1 MGTNDFQI
9 GLVGKLDANQSKQQ
23 LNSDIDALKKQL
35 NTVEVQAQLGKDVV
49 SKLTQQLNAT
59 QFTIN
64 NVKVD
69 QTAINNMISQFNT
82 AFSKVNINLGNINT
96 NGATQSAQKTGQQ
109 IGNQLGNSINQ
120 SLQANLNH
128 VKQDI
133 QNIFSSFSVQ
143 KLNNADI
150 FKNFNL
156 NRAKIDPSVTKDVQ
170 SLTAEINKL
179 AREALKTNSDS
190 AWEGITQK
198 ISNLSD
204 VLNKFGA
211 TRDLSSFKEQM
222 DLLDYFQGKKIFL
235 GDKAEAIQ
243 NTGMSIRELNNQ
255 FRNLGVTF
263 TTVENGS
270 TKLDEIWSELFNIKP
285 SFQGIDSFGGQIN
298 AVVNE
303 LKIAKE
309 AMYGDSNLMPA
320 QRTGATTTYLNA
332 WLEMLE
338 KLSQRIEILKTEQ
351 ANLQN
356 QMAQASNNATNTV
369 VANQQKQQQAY
380 QQTGSVIQAVTSN
393 TSVIGNMPK
402 EASDIGDAKNQLSQ
416 LLQNEKAV
424 IATTQHFDNDG
435 MMRTFTLNVKR
446 ATGEVES
453 LNYAFRQVTDNNGNV
468 TDTYFEN
475 TSSHLNDSGAIKQI
489 KDIEEAFSD
498 YTTKIAKFKSTNA
511 EILSGLDTPLKD
523 FETKLAGLKT
533 GATTVNE
540 VKSAFNSLNT
550 EAAKITQ
557 NFSKQLSPI
566 DRAVSKIANGSET
579 IKGLRAELKGL
590 DNAPKDL
597 SKELNQCAKAL
608 QKVKDIEANEGRT
621 ENWSKAYKQ
630 WAESI
635 DAVTS
640 KIKTLK
646 KEQSNVA
653 STQVFNTS
661 DLKAN
666 NIAYMSKVHNTIEKQ
681 MVEINRLANANGW
694 SDVKVTGVEE
704 ASGKIQKLTLTVR
717 DAEGALKQFNMQREK
732 IQGNGKTQAGLVQT
746 GDVRVLETAVQ
757 YAEKLKSIETSMGQ
771 FGNTTTS
778 IANLETS
785 FTKLGLSTDEVDS
798 KMEAVRTEYAT
809 LQNMM
814 SNGASGNEIVN
825 QFEKVNSVLQET
837 QNSLKQTKIEA
848 DNLSSIKSI
857 KEAID
862 IGDYDA
868 KVARLENSFTKLG
881 LSTDEVNSKM
891 SAVKKALNELNSVSD
906 DQLVEKENTF
916 NLELKKSQNEVAQL
930 KTQLDQIYNPNKQL
944 RLSNNIQEWLQ
955 KNTKAARDAKEQL
968 EKYYQELNSGEIP
981 INRLNQISDEFEKIK
996 ITQRGLGKLGKNLKD
1011 QIAQAVTSFSQWIS
1025 ISSAVMLGVGKFK
1038 DAISELKELDDIL
1051 TEISKTSNLTSSQL
1065 KELGNSAFDSA
1076 SEYGKSAS
1084 DYLTGVQEM
1093 YRAGFENASEMS
1105 ELSILAQSA
1114 GDMTAEM
1121 SNDYLIAT
1129 SAAYDLKGNVKDLND
1144 VLDGQN
1150 YITNNAAVSMSDMAS
1165 ATSEAASIAS
1175 QYGVKINELS
1185 SLIAVAT
1192 AKTRESGSETGNAL
1206 KSLFI
1211 NLQDTTSDPIR
1222 KAFEAVG
1229 ISMTKMVNGAEK
1241 LKTPIELLKELSKA
1255 FNELPEGDTRR
1266 ANILSDIG
1274 GKWHANT
1281 LSAIL
1286 SDWSSFEKM
1295 ESLYSQGSGSALQ
1308 EAEKSA
1314 NNLSGSLEKLSN
1326 DWTSFVQDI
1335 VNSDGLK
1342 TGVNLL
1348 DGLLKGV
1355 KSLSDGLNSLGSF
1368 GTIGTLV
1375 GLVQSITGHG
1385 ENVLRPSF

>member
-222 DLLDYFQGKKIFL
+222 DLLDYFQGKKIFV

-243 NTGMSIRELNNQ
+243 STGMSIRELNNQ

-270 TKLDEIWSELFNIKP
+270 TKLDEIWSELFNVKP
-285 SFQGIDSFGGQIN
+285 SFQGIDSFGDQIN

-320 QRTGATTTYLNA
+320 QRTGATTTYLNT

-489 KDIEEAFSD
+489 DAIEEAFSD
-498 YTTKIAKFKSTNA
+498 YTTEIAKFKSTNA

-533 GATTVNE
+533 GASTVNE

-590 DNAPKDL
+590 DNTPKDL
-597 SKELNQCAKAL
+597 SKELNQWATAL
-608 QKVKDIEANEGRT
+608 QRVKDIEANEGRT

-732 IQGNGKTQAGLVQT
+732 IQGNGKAQAGLVQT
-746 GDVRVLETAVQ
+746 GDVKVLETAVQ
-757 YAEKLKSIETSMGQ
+757 YAEKLKSIENSMGQ
-771 FGNTTTS
+771 FGDTTTS
-778 IANLETS
+778 I
-785 FTKLGLSTDEVDS
+785 
-798 KMEAVRTEYAT
+798 
-809 LQNMM
+809 
-814 SNGASGNEIVN
+814 VN
-825 QFEKVNSVLQET
+825 
-837 QNSLKQTKIEA
+837 
-848 DNLSSIKSI
+848 
-857 KEAID
+857 
-862 IGDYDA
+862 
-868 KVARLENSFTKLG
+868 LENSFTKLG
-881 LSTDEVNSKM
+881 LSTDEVSSKM
-891 SAVKKALNELNSVSD
+891 KAVKTEYTTLQNMMSNDASGNEIVN
-906 DQLVEKENTF
+906 QFEK
-916 NLELKKSQNEVAQL
+916 LKSELKKSQNEVTQL

-968 EKYYQELNSGEIP
+968 EKYYQELNSGAAVPVNI
-981 INRLNQISDEFEKIK
+981 LNQISDEFEKIK

-1011 QIAQAVTSFSQWIS
+1011 QMAQAVTSFSQWIS

-1326 DWTSFVQDI
+1326 DWTSFVQNI

-1348 DGLLKGV
+1348 DGLLKV
-1355 KSLSDGLNSLGSF
+1355 VTSLSDGLNSLGSF

>member
-1 MGTNDFQI
+1 
-9 GLVGKLDANQSKQQ
+9 
-23 LNSDIDALKKQL
+23 
-35 NTVEVQAQLGKDVV
+35 
-49 SKLTQQLNAT
+49 
-59 QFTIN
+59 
-64 NVKVD
+64 
-69 QTAINNMISQFNT
+69 
-82 AFSKVNINLGNINT
+82 
-96 NGATQSAQKTGQQ
+96 
-109 IGNQLGNSINQ
+109 
-120 SLQANLNH
+120 
-128 VKQDI
+128 
-133 QNIFSSFSVQ
+133 
-143 KLNNADI
+143 
-150 FKNFNL
+150 
-156 NRAKIDPSVTKDVQ
+156 
-170 SLTAEINKL
+170 
-179 AREALKTNSDS
+179 
-190 AWEGITQK
+190 
-198 ISNLSD
+198 
-204 VLNKFGA
+204 
-211 TRDLSSFKEQM
+211 
-222 DLLDYFQGKKIFL
+222 
-235 GDKAEAIQ
+235 
-243 NTGMSIRELNNQ
+243 
-255 FRNLGVTF
+255 
-263 TTVENGS
+263 
-270 TKLDEIWSELFNIKP
+270 
-285 SFQGIDSFGGQIN
+285 
-298 AVVNE
+298 
-303 LKIAKE
+303 
-309 AMYGDSNLMPA
+309 
-320 QRTGATTTYLNA
+320 
-332 WLEMLE
+332 
-338 KLSQRIEILKTEQ
+338 
-351 ANLQN
+351 
-356 QMAQASNNATNTV
+356 
-369 VANQQKQQQAY
+369 
-380 QQTGSVIQAVTSN
+380 
-393 TSVIGNMPK
+393 MPK

-489 KDIEEAFSD
+489 DAIEEAFSD

-566 DRAVSKIANGSET
+566 DRAVSKIANGEET

-597 SKELNQCAKAL
+597 SKELNQCVTAL
-608 QKVKDIEANEGRT
+608 QKVKDIEAKEGRT

-666 NIAYMSKVHNTIEKQ
+666 NIAYMSKIHNTIEKQ

-746 GDVRVLETAVQ
+746 GDVKVLETAVQ
-757 YAEKLKSIETSMGQ
+757 YAEKLKSIESSMGQ

-778 IANLETS
+778 IANLENS
-785 FTKLGLSTDEVDS
+785 FTKLGLSTDEVNS
-798 KMEAVRTEYAT
+798 KMSAVKTEYAT

-825 QFEKVNSVLQET
+825 QFEKVNSVLAKT

-1038 DAISELKELDDIL
+1038 DAISELNELDDIL

>member
-204 VLNKFGA
+204 VLNKFGT
-211 TRDLSSFKEQM
+211 TRDLSGFKEQM
-222 DLLDYFQGKKIFL
+222 DLLDYFQGKKIFV

-356 QMAQASNNATNTV
+356 QMAQASNNATNAV

-489 KDIEEAFSD
+489 DAIEEAFSD
-498 YTTKIAKFKSTNA
+498 YTTEIAKFKSTNA

-533 GATTVNE
+533 GASTVNE

-566 DRAVSKIANGSET
+566 DRAVSKIANGEET
-579 IKGLRAELKGL
+579 IKGLHAELKGL

-635 DAVTS
+635 DTVTS

-746 GDVRVLETAVQ
+746 GDVKVLETAVQ
-757 YAEKLKSIETSMGQ
+757 YAEKLKSIESSMGQ

-778 IANLETS
+778 IANLENS
-785 FTKLGLSTDEVDS
+785 FTKLGLSTDEVNS

-906 DQLVEKENTF
+906 DQLVEKEKTF

-1150 YITNNAAVSMSDMAS
+1150 YITNNAAVLMSDMAS

-1326 DWTSFVQDI
+1326 DWTSFVQNI

-1348 DGLLKGV
+1348 DGLLKV
-1355 KSLSDGLNSLGSF
+1355 VTSLSDGLNSLGSF

>member
-211 TRDLSSFKEQM
+211 TRDLSGFKEQM
-222 DLLDYFQGKKIFL
+222 DLLDYFQGKKIFV

-356 QMAQASNNATNTV
+356 QMAQASNNATNAV

-489 KDIEEAFSD
+489 DAIEEAFSD

-566 DRAVSKIANGSET
+566 DRAVSKIANGEET
-579 IKGLRAELKGL
+579 IKGLHAELKGL
-590 DNAPKDL
+590 DNTPKDL

-635 DAVTS
+635 DVVTS

-666 NIAYMSKVHNTIEKQ
+666 NIAFMSKVHNTIEKQ

-732 IQGNGKTQAGLVQT
+732 IQGNGKAQAGLVQT
-746 GDVRVLETAVQ
+746 GDVKVLETAVQ
-757 YAEKLKSIETSMGQ
+757 YAEKLKSIESSMGQ

-778 IANLETS
+778 IANLENS
-785 FTKLGLSTDEVDS
+785 FTKLGLSTDEVNS

-906 DQLVEKENTF
+906 DQLVEKEKTF

-1326 DWTSFVQDI
+1326 DWTSFVQNI

-1355 KSLSDGLNSLGSF
+1355 TSLSDGLNSLGSF

>member
-222 DLLDYFQGKKIFL
+222 DLLDYFQGKKIFV

-356 QMAQASNNATNTV
+356 QMAQASNNATNAV

-489 KDIEEAFSD
+489 DAIEEAFSD
-498 YTTKIAKFKSTNA
+498 YTTEIAKFKSTNA

-533 GATTVNE
+533 GASTVNE

-566 DRAVSKIANGSET
+566 DRAVSKIANGEET
-579 IKGLRAELKGL
+579 IKGLHAELKGL
-590 DNAPKDL
+590 DNTPKDL

-635 DAVTS
+635 DTVTS

-746 GDVRVLETAVQ
+746 GDVKVLETAVQ
-757 YAEKLKSIETSMGQ
+757 YAEKLKSIESSMGQ
-771 FGNTTTS
+771 LGDTTTS
-778 IANLETS
+778 I
-785 FTKLGLSTDEVDS
+785 
-798 KMEAVRTEYAT
+798 
-809 LQNMM
+809 
-814 SNGASGNEIVN
+814 VN
-825 QFEKVNSVLQET
+825 
-837 QNSLKQTKIEA
+837 
-848 DNLSSIKSI
+848 
-857 KEAID
+857 
-862 IGDYDA
+862 
-868 KVARLENSFTKLG
+868 LENSFTKLG
-881 LSTDEVNSKM
+881 LSTDEVSSKM
-891 SAVKKALNELNSVSD
+891 KAVKTEYTTLQNMMSNDASGNEIVN
-906 DQLVEKENTF
+906 QFEK
-916 NLELKKSQNEVAQL
+916 LKSELKKSQNEVTQL

-955 KNTKAARDAKEQL
+955 KNTKAARGAKEQL
-968 EKYYQELNSGEIP
+968 EKYYQELNSGAAVPVNI
-981 INRLNQISDEFEKIK
+981 LNQISDEFEKIK

-1011 QIAQAVTSFSQWIS
+1011 QMAQAVTSFSQWIS

-1326 DWTSFVQDI
+1326 DWTSFVQNI

-1348 DGLLKGV
+1348 DGLLKV
-1355 KSLSDGLNSLGSF
+1355 VTSLSDGLNSLGSF

>member
-222 DLLDYFQGKKIFL
+222 DLLDYFQGKKIFV

-243 NTGMSIRELNNQ
+243 STGMSIRELNNQ

-320 QRTGATTTYLNA
+320 QRTGATTTYLNT

-338 KLSQRIEILKTEQ
+338 KLSQKIEILKTEQ

-356 QMAQASNNATNTV
+356 QMAQASNNATNAV

-489 KDIEEAFSD
+489 DAIEEAFSD
-498 YTTKIAKFKSTNA
+498 YTTEIAKFKSTNA

-566 DRAVSKIANGSET
+566 DRAVSKIANGEET
-579 IKGLRAELKGL
+579 IKGLHAELKGL
-590 DNAPKDL
+590 DNTPKDL

-681 MVEINRLANANGW
+681 MAEINRLANANGW

-732 IQGNGKTQAGLVQT
+732 IKGNGKAQAGLVQT
-746 GDVRVLETAVQ
+746 GDVKVLETAVQ

-771 FGNTTTS
+771 LGDTTTS
-778 IANLETS
+778 I
-785 FTKLGLSTDEVDS
+785 
-798 KMEAVRTEYAT
+798 
-809 LQNMM
+809 
-814 SNGASGNEIVN
+814 VN
-825 QFEKVNSVLQET
+825 
-837 QNSLKQTKIEA
+837 
-848 DNLSSIKSI
+848 
-857 KEAID
+857 
-862 IGDYDA
+862 
-868 KVARLENSFTKLG
+868 LENSFTKLG
-881 LSTDEVNSKM
+881 LSTDEVSSKM
-891 SAVKKALNELNSVSD
+891 KAVKTEYTTLQNMMSNDASGNEIVN
-906 DQLVEKENTF
+906 QFEK
-916 NLELKKSQNEVAQL
+916 LKSELKKSQNEVTQL

-968 EKYYQELNSGEIP
+968 EKYYQELNSGAAVPVNI
-981 INRLNQISDEFEKIK
+981 LNQMSDEFEKIK

-1011 QIAQAVTSFSQWIS
+1011 QMAQAVTSFSQWIS

-1326 DWTSFVQDI
+1326 DWTSFVQNI

-1355 KSLSDGLNSLGSF
+1355 TSLSDGLNSLGSF

>member
-211 TRDLSSFKEQM
+211 TRDLSGFKEQM
-222 DLLDYFQGKKIFL
+222 DLLDYFQGKKIFV

-356 QMAQASNNATNTV
+356 QMAQASNNATNAV

-489 KDIEEAFSD
+489 DAIEEAFSD
-498 YTTKIAKFKSTNA
+498 YTTEIAKFKSTNA

-533 GATTVNE
+533 GASTVNE

-590 DNAPKDL
+590 DNTPKDL
-597 SKELNQCAKAL
+597 SKELNQCATAL
-608 QKVKDIEANEGRT
+608 QRVKDIEAKEGRT

-635 DAVTS
+635 DAVTA

-666 NIAYMSKVHNTIEKQ
+666 NIAFMSKVHNTIEKQ

-732 IQGNGKTQAGLVQT
+732 IQGNGKAQAGLVQT
-746 GDVRVLETAVQ
+746 GDVKVLETAVQ

-771 FGNTTTS
+771 LGDTTTS
-778 IANLETS
+778 I
-785 FTKLGLSTDEVDS
+785 
-798 KMEAVRTEYAT
+798 
-809 LQNMM
+809 
-814 SNGASGNEIVN
+814 VN
-825 QFEKVNSVLQET
+825 
-837 QNSLKQTKIEA
+837 
-848 DNLSSIKSI
+848 
-857 KEAID
+857 
-862 IGDYDA
+862 
-868 KVARLENSFTKLG
+868 LENSFTKLG
-881 LSTDEVNSKM
+881 LSTDEVSSKM
-891 SAVKKALNELNSVSD
+891 KAVKTEYTTLQNMMSNDASGNEIVN
-906 DQLVEKENTF
+906 QFEK
-916 NLELKKSQNEVAQL
+916 LKSELKKSQNEVTQL

-968 EKYYQELNSGEIP
+968 EKYYQELNSGAAVPVNI
-981 INRLNQISDEFEKIK
+981 LNQISDEFEKIK

-1011 QIAQAVTSFSQWIS
+1011 QMAQAVTSFSQWIS

-1326 DWTSFVQDI
+1326 DWTSFVQNI

-1348 DGLLKGV
+1348 DGLLKV
-1355 KSLSDGLNSLGSF
+1355 VTSLSDGLNSLGSF

>member
-222 DLLDYFQGKKIFL
+222 DLLDYFQGKKIFV

-243 NTGMSIRELNNQ
+243 STGMSIRELNNQ

-270 TKLDEIWSELFNIKP
+270 TKLDEIWSELFNVKP
-285 SFQGIDSFGGQIN
+285 SFQGIDSFGDQIN

-320 QRTGATTTYLNA
+320 QRTGATTTYLNT

-468 TDTYFEN
+468 ADTYFEN

-489 KDIEEAFSD
+489 DAIEEAFSD
-498 YTTKIAKFKSTNA
+498 YTTEIAKFKSTNA

-533 GATTVNE
+533 GASTVNE
-540 VKSAFNSLNT
+540 VKSTFNSLNT

-590 DNAPKDL
+590 DNTPKDL
-597 SKELNQCAKAL
+597 SKELNQCATAL
-608 QKVKDIEANEGRT
+608 QRVKDIEANEGRT

-732 IQGNGKTQAGLVQT
+732 IQGNGKAQAGLVQT
-746 GDVRVLETAVQ
+746 GDVKVLETAVQ
-757 YAEKLKSIETSMGQ
+757 YAEKLKSIENSMGQ
-771 FGNTTTS
+771 FGDTTTS
-778 IANLETS
+778 I
-785 FTKLGLSTDEVDS
+785 
-798 KMEAVRTEYAT
+798 
-809 LQNMM
+809 
-814 SNGASGNEIVN
+814 VN
-825 QFEKVNSVLQET
+825 
-837 QNSLKQTKIEA
+837 
-848 DNLSSIKSI
+848 
-857 KEAID
+857 
-862 IGDYDA
+862 
-868 KVARLENSFTKLG
+868 LENSFTKLG
-881 LSTDEVNSKM
+881 LSTDEVSSKM
-891 SAVKKALNELNSVSD
+891 KAVKTEYTTLQNMMSNDASGNEIVN
-906 DQLVEKENTF
+906 QFEK
-916 NLELKKSQNEVAQL
+916 LKSELKKSQNEVTQL

-968 EKYYQELNSGEIP
+968 EKYYQELNSGAAVPVNI
-981 INRLNQISDEFEKIK
+981 LNQISDEFEKIK

-1011 QIAQAVTSFSQWIS
+1011 QMAQAVTSFSQWIS

-1326 DWTSFVQDI
+1326 DWTSFVQNI

-1348 DGLLKGV
+1348 DGLLKV
-1355 KSLSDGLNSLGSF
+1355 VTSLSDGLNSLGSF

>member
-222 DLLDYFQGKKIFL
+222 DLLDYFQGKKIFV

-243 NTGMSIRELNNQ
+243 STGMSIRELNNQ

-356 QMAQASNNATNTV
+356 QMAQASNNATNAV

-475 TSSHLNDSGAIKQI
+475 TGSHLNDSGAIEQI
-489 KDIEEAFSD
+489 DAIEEALSD

-566 DRAVSKIANGSET
+566 DRAVSKIANGEET
-579 IKGLRAELKGL
+579 IKGLHAELKGL
-590 DNAPKDL
+590 DNTPKDL

-732 IQGNGKTQAGLVQT
+732 IQGNGKAQAGLVQT
-746 GDVRVLETAVQ
+746 GDVKVLETAVQ
-757 YAEKLKSIETSMGQ
+757 YAEKLKSIENSMGQ

-778 IANLETS
+778 I
-785 FTKLGLSTDEVDS
+785 
-798 KMEAVRTEYAT
+798 
-809 LQNMM
+809 
-814 SNGASGNEIVN
+814 VN
-825 QFEKVNSVLQET
+825 
-837 QNSLKQTKIEA
+837 
-848 DNLSSIKSI
+848 
-857 KEAID
+857 
-862 IGDYDA
+862 
-868 KVARLENSFTKLG
+868 LENSFTKLG
-881 LSTDEVNSKM
+881 LSTDEVSSKM
-891 SAVKKALNELNSVSD
+891 KAVKTEYTTLQNMMSNDASGNEIVN
-906 DQLVEKENTF
+906 QFEK
-916 NLELKKSQNEVAQL
+916 LKSELKKSQNEVTQL

-968 EKYYQELNSGEIP
+968 EKYYQELNSGAAVPVNI
-981 INRLNQISDEFEKIK
+981 LNQISDEFEKIK

-1011 QIAQAVTSFSQWIS
+1011 QMAQAVTSFSQWIS

-1326 DWTSFVQDI
+1326 DWTSFVQNI

-1348 DGLLKGV
+1348 DGLLKV
-1355 KSLSDGLNSLGSF
+1355 VTSLSDGLNSLGSF

>member
-211 TRDLSSFKEQM
+211 TRDLSGFKEQM
-222 DLLDYFQGKKIFL
+222 DLLDYFQGKKIFV
-235 GDKAEAIQ
+235 GDKAETIQ
-243 NTGMSIRELNNQ
+243 STGMSIRELNNQ

-285 SFQGIDSFGGQIN
+285 NFQGINSFGDQIN

-356 QMAQASNNATNTV
+356 QMAQASNNATNAV

-489 KDIEEAFSD
+489 DAIEEAFSD
-498 YTTKIAKFKSTNA
+498 YTTEIAKFKSTNA

-533 GATTVNE
+533 GASTVNE

-566 DRAVSKIANGSET
+566 DRAVSKIANGEET
-579 IKGLRAELKGL
+579 IKGLHAELKGL
-590 DNAPKDL
+590 DNTPKDL

-635 DAVTS
+635 DTVTS

-732 IQGNGKTQAGLVQT
+732 IQGNGKAQAGLVQT

-757 YAEKLKSIETSMGQ
+757 YAEKLKSIEISMGQ

-785 FTKLGLSTDEVDS
+785 FTKLGLSTDEVNS

-906 DQLVEKENTF
+906 DQLVEKEKTF

-1326 DWTSFVQDI
+1326 DWTSFVQNI

-1348 DGLLKGV
+1348 DGLLKV
-1355 KSLSDGLNSLGSF
+1355 VTSLSDGLNSLGSF

>member
-222 DLLDYFQGKKIFL
+222 DLLDYFQGKKIFV

-356 QMAQASNNATNTV
+356 QMAQASNNATNAV

-475 TSSHLNDSGAIKQI
+475 TGSHLNDSGAIKQI
-489 KDIEEAFSD
+489 DAIEEAFSD

-597 SKELNQCAKAL
+597 SKELNQCVTAL
-608 QKVKDIEANEGRT
+608 QKVKDIEAKEGRT

-681 MVEINRLANANGW
+681 MIEINRLANANGW

-746 GDVRVLETAVQ
+746 GDVKVLETAVQ
-757 YAEKLKSIETSMGQ
+757 YAEKLKSIESSMGQ

-778 IANLETS
+778 IANLENS
-785 FTKLGLSTDEVDS
+785 FTKLGLSTDEVNS

>member
-204 VLNKFGA
+204 VLNKFGT
-211 TRDLSSFKEQM
+211 TRDLSGFKEQM
-222 DLLDYFQGKKIFL
+222 DLLDYFQGKKIFV

-356 QMAQASNNATNTV
+356 QMAQASNNATNAV

-489 KDIEEAFSD
+489 DAIEEAFSD
-498 YTTKIAKFKSTNA
+498 YTTEIAKFKSTNA

-533 GATTVNE
+533 GASTVNE

-566 DRAVSKIANGSET
+566 DRAVSKIANGEET
-579 IKGLRAELKGL
+579 IKGLHAELKGL
-590 DNAPKDL
+590 DNTPKDL

-635 DAVTS
+635 DTVTS

-746 GDVRVLETAVQ
+746 GDVKVLETAVQ
-757 YAEKLKSIETSMGQ
+757 YAEKLKSIESSMGQ

-778 IANLETS
+778 IANLENS
-785 FTKLGLSTDEVDS
+785 FTKLGLSTDEVNS

-906 DQLVEKENTF
+906 DQLVEKEKTF

-1025 ISSAVMLGVGKFK
+1025 ISSAVMLSVGKFK

-1326 DWTSFVQDI
+1326 DWTSFVQNI

-1348 DGLLKGV
+1348 DGLLKV
-1355 KSLSDGLNSLGSF
+1355 VTSLSDGLNSLGSF

>member
-222 DLLDYFQGKKIFL
+222 DLLDYFQGKKIFV

-243 NTGMSIRELNNQ
+243 STGMSIRELNNQ

-356 QMAQASNNATNTV
+356 QMAQASNNATNAV

-489 KDIEEAFSD
+489 DAIEEAFSD
-498 YTTKIAKFKSTNA
+498 YTTEIAKFKSTNA

-566 DRAVSKIANGSET
+566 DRAVSKIANGEET
-579 IKGLRAELKGL
+579 IKGLHAELKGL
-590 DNAPKDL
+590 DNTPKDL

-732 IQGNGKTQAGLVQT
+732 IKGNGKAQAGLVQT
-746 GDVRVLETAVQ
+746 GDVKVLETAVQ

-771 FGNTTTS
+771 LGDTTTS
-778 IANLETS
+778 I
-785 FTKLGLSTDEVDS
+785 
-798 KMEAVRTEYAT
+798 
-809 LQNMM
+809 
-814 SNGASGNEIVN
+814 VN
-825 QFEKVNSVLQET
+825 
-837 QNSLKQTKIEA
+837 
-848 DNLSSIKSI
+848 
-857 KEAID
+857 
-862 IGDYDA
+862 
-868 KVARLENSFTKLG
+868 LENSFTKLG
-881 LSTDEVNSKM
+881 LSTDEVSSKM
-891 SAVKKALNELNSVSD
+891 KAVKTEYTTLQNMMSNDASGNEIVN
-906 DQLVEKENTF
+906 QFEK
-916 NLELKKSQNEVAQL
+916 LKSELKKSQNEVTQL

-968 EKYYQELNSGEIP
+968 EKYYQELNSGAAVPVNI
-981 INRLNQISDEFEKIK
+981 LNQISDEFEKIK

-1011 QIAQAVTSFSQWIS
+1011 QMAQAVTSFSQWIS

-1326 DWTSFVQDI
+1326 DWTSFVQNI

-1355 KSLSDGLNSLGSF
+1355 TSLSDGLNSLGSF

>member
-211 TRDLSSFKEQM
+211 TRDLSGFKEQM
-222 DLLDYFQGKKIFL
+222 DLLDYFQGKKIFV

-243 NTGMSIRELNNQ
+243 STGLSIRELNNQ

-270 TKLDEIWSELFNIKP
+270 TKLDQIWSELFNIKP
-285 SFQGIDSFGGQIN
+285 SFQGIDSFGDQIN

-356 QMAQASNNATNTV
+356 QMAQASNNATNAV

-475 TSSHLNDSGAIKQI
+475 IGSHLNDSGAIEQI
-489 KDIEEAFSD
+489 DAIEEAFSD

-533 GATTVNE
+533 GASTVNE

-590 DNAPKDL
+590 DNTPKDL
-597 SKELNQCAKAL
+597 SKELNQCATAL
-608 QKVKDIEANEGRT
+608 QRVKDIEAKEGRT

-635 DAVTS
+635 DAVTA

-666 NIAYMSKVHNTIEKQ
+666 NIAFMSKVHNTIEKQ

-732 IQGNGKTQAGLVQT
+732 IQGNGKAQAGLVQT
-746 GDVRVLETAVQ
+746 GDVKVLETAVQ

-778 IANLETS
+778 ITDLENS
-785 FTKLGLSTDEVDS
+785 FTKLGLSTDEVNS
-798 KMEAVRTEYAT
+798 KMESVKTEYAT

-825 QFEKVNSVLQET
+825 QFEKVNSVLKET

-906 DQLVEKENTF
+906 DQLVEKEKTF

-1326 DWTSFVQDI
+1326 DWTSFVQNI

-1342 TGVNLL
+1342 TGVHLL

-1355 KSLSDGLNSLGSF
+1355 TSLSDGLNSLGSF

>member
-222 DLLDYFQGKKIFL
+222 DLLDYFQGKKIFV

-356 QMAQASNNATNTV
+356 QMAQASNNATNAV

-489 KDIEEAFSD
+489 DAIEEAFSD
-498 YTTKIAKFKSTNA
+498 YTTEIAKFKSTNA

-533 GATTVNE
+533 GASTVNE

-566 DRAVSKIANGSET
+566 DRAVSKIANGEET
-579 IKGLRAELKGL
+579 IKGLHAELKGL
-590 DNAPKDL
+590 DNTPKNL

-635 DAVTS
+635 DTVTS

-732 IQGNGKTQAGLVQT
+732 IQGNGKAQARLVQT
-746 GDVRVLETAVQ
+746 GDVKVLETAVQ

-771 FGNTTTS
+771 LGDTTTS
-778 IANLETS
+778 I
-785 FTKLGLSTDEVDS
+785 
-798 KMEAVRTEYAT
+798 
-809 LQNMM
+809 
-814 SNGASGNEIVN
+814 VN
-825 QFEKVNSVLQET
+825 
-837 QNSLKQTKIEA
+837 
-848 DNLSSIKSI
+848 
-857 KEAID
+857 
-862 IGDYDA
+862 
-868 KVARLENSFTKLG
+868 LENSFTKLG
-881 LSTDEVNSKM
+881 LSTDEVSSKM
-891 SAVKKALNELNSVSD
+891 KAVKTEYTTLQNMMSNDASGNEIVN
-906 DQLVEKENTF
+906 QFEK
-916 NLELKKSQNEVAQL
+916 LKSELKKSQNEVTQL

-968 EKYYQELNSGEIP
+968 EKYYQELNSGAAVPVNI
-981 INRLNQISDEFEKIK
+981 LNQISDEFEKIK
-996 ITQRGLGKLGKNLKD
+996 ITQRGLGKFGKNLKD
-1011 QIAQAVTSFSQWIS
+1011 QMAQAVTSFSQWIS

-1308 EAEKSA
+1308 EVEKSA

-1326 DWTSFVQDI
+1326 DWTSFVQNI

-1355 KSLSDGLNSLGSF
+1355 TSLSDGLNSLGSF